1 MKSRT
6 KLFLTAFLAGVGFR
20 LGIPGIVDIIQYA
33 WESAVLFSKY
43 AVTPEFQG
51 IITFIG
57 LALFLAGLYYNYEIF
72 IKGAKKGKKG
82 IIITVFGFVSGIL
95 VTSLFLGRAFY

>member
-6 KLFLTAFLAGVGFR
+6 KLFLTAFLAGVGLR

-33 WESAVLFSKY
+33 WESAVLFSKD
-43 AVTPEFQG
+43 AVPPELRG
-51 IITFIG
+51 IISFIG
-57 LALFLAGLYYNYEIF
+57 LAIFFAGFYYNYEVF

-82 IIITVFGFVSGIL
+82 IVITVFGFVSGIL
-95 VTSLFLGRAFY
+95 VTSLFLGSAFY